1 MLPWTS
7 SGDVNLRNRSSVKEI
22 DATLDFIGWCES

>member
-7 SGDVNLRNRSSVKEI
+7 SGGVNLRNRSSVKEI
-22 DATLDFIGWCES
+22 DATLDFIG

>member
-22 DATLDFIGWCES
+22 DATLDFIG